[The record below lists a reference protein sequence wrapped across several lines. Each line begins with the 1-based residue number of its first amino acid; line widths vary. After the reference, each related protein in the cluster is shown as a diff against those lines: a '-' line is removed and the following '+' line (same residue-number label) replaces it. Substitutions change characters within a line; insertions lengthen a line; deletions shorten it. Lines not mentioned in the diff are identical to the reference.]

1 MLTPHYARADDEA
14 RTLLREAFR
23 APADIEVV
31 GDQLHVRL
39 APPSAPRRSRAIAG
53 LCRELTATKTPY
65 PGTNLTL
72 VYSLKADR

>member
-1 MLTPHYARADDEA
+1 M
-14 RTLLREAFR
+14 
-23 APADIEVV
+23 
-31 GDQLHVRL
+31 RL

-53 LCRELTATKTPY
+53 LCRELTATKTLY